1 VHQEQLLYFLN
12 SITSKCFK
20 WLPRKKRAI
29 KNILV
34 VKLDEI
40 GDMVYAIPIFDLL
53 KQQFPEATLTV
64 LCKPAAAQLLINQN
78 SIDHIVHHIDNQKV
92 DIWIE
97 LRGTYSTWLKSIK
110 AFPLA
115 RFDRGTVRFKNKL
128 MGGQLHEIRTNLQVI
143 KQLFAASQ
151 YMSIQLNTQPF
162 IYTNSKNDFFVK
174 QLIEKNNLDHFYLF
188 HTGAS
193 VPERRW
199 PIERFAQLAHKI
211 YDNLGKY
218 LVIIGGPDETV
229 FIASQ
234 LHLFP
239 ASTLSIVGKATLTD
253 IAILAKNADFFIGNE
268 SGPIHIVSTAKIPT
282 IGLYGPGVKDVFY
295 PLGNK
300 VKIIHHFL
308 DKGHTKQ
315 TVGNSTINQIS
326 VEEVWNELNKLI
338 L

>member
-1 VHQEQLLYFLN
+1 MHQEQLLYLLN
-12 SITSKCFK
+12 AITTKCFK

-53 KQQFPEATLTV
+53 KQQFPDATLTV
-64 LCKPAAAQLLINQN
+64 LCKSGAAQLLVNQK
-78 SIDHIVHHIDNQKV
+78 SIDHVVHQLDNQNV

-97 LRGTYSTWLKSIK
+97 LRGTFTTWYKSIM

-115 RFDRGTVRFKNKL
+115 RLDRGSVRFKNKL
-128 MGGQLHEIRTNLQVI
+128 TGGQLHELNTNLQAI
-143 KQLFAASQ
+143 KPLFTDSQ
-151 YMSIQLNTQPF
+151 YLSIQLNIQPIIHTNNKNELF
-162 IYTNSKNDFFVK
+162 IE
-174 QLIEKNNLDHFYLF
+174 QLIQQHNLNHFYLF

-199 PIERFAQLAHKI
+199 PIERFANLAHRIQKEF
-211 YDNLGKY
+211 GKD
-218 LVIIGGPDETV
+218 LVIIGGPDEV
-229 FIASQ
+229 DFIASKI
-234 LHLFP
+234 HLFP
-239 ASTLSIVGKATLTD
+239 STTLSIAGKASLTD
-253 IAILAKNADFFIGNE
+253 IAVLAKHADFFIGNE
-268 SGPIHIVSTAKIPT
+268 SGPIHIVSTAQIPI

-295 PLGNK
+295 PLGNR

-315 TVGNSTINQIS
+315 TVENSTINQIS
-326 VEEVWNELNKLI
+326 KEEVWHELNKLI